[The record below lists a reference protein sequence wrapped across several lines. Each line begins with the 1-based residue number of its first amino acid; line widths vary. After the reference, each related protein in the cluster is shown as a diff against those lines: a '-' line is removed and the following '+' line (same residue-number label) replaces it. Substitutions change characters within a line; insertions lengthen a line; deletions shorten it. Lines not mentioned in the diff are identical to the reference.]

1 MIDVKPVVFGAQALS
16 AHQLQRTFDR
26 LADDDFQGPAFMDDR
41 FWHLKNCD
49 LFERL
54 TADELALVESRSRVK
69 TFKRSSLIYLPTDSG
84 NSILL
89 LTSGRVKIYHLTA
102 EGKQALLALIDPGE
116 LFGELAV
123 LDSGQRDEF
132 AEAMEASTL
141 VMIPRDVVSGLM
153 TTHPAVA
160 LSVTRLM
167 GLRRKKIERRLKSLL
182 FRSNRERLVHLLM
195 ELAEKYGRLTPDGLQ
210 IDVKLSHQELANI
223 IGSTRETV
231 TVILGELQHERSVI
245 VRRRQII
252 LTQPDQLAASI
263 DLPAPQIPRSTD
275 LRNPV
280 MQSPR

>member
-1 MIDVKPVVFGAQALS
+1 
-16 AHQLQRTFDR
+16 
-26 LADDDFQGPAFMDDR
+26 MDDR

-54 TADELALVESRSRVK
+54 TADELELVESRSRVK

-160 LSVTRLM
+160 LSVSRLM

-263 DLPAPQIPRSTD
+263 DLPAPQIPRPTD